1 MRAAK
6 SASAVALKGEE
17 SVSETPRPE
26 EPIYSHYTY
35 TTPVLFSFSA
45 EQEVAKETPDV
56 RELSLSLQKGIP
68 YTFGSCESVV

>member
-17 SVSETPRPE
+17 SVRETPRPE
-26 EPIYSHYTY
+26 EPIYSRYTY

-45 EQEVAKETPDV
+45 EEVAKETPDV

-68 YTFGSCESVV
+68 YTFGRCGSVV